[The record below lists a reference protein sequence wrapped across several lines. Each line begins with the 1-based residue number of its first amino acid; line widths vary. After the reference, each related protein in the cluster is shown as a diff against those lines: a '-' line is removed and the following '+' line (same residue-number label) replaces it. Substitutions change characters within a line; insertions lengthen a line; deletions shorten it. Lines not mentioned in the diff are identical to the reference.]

1 MYFKPRKLKVPL
13 EGHTCQKK
21 LMCSSPDPYR
31 RKFMSVCELYERDEF
46 RCWDTVK
53 ELKLWNIVYEILV
66 C

>member
-1 MYFKPRKLKVPL
+1 MYFKSRKLNVPL

-31 RKFMSVCELYERDEF
+31 RKFMSVCEVDEGDEF
-46 RCWDTVK
+46 RHG
-53 ELKLWNIVYEILV
+53 KLR